1 MGSVSQLSPFQV
13 VSDLSKFQSL
23 CEEVIDLDHLRES
36 GGKHVRVRPQFH
48 AELQRLGE
56 ELSGTSEEMLE
67 ILKEVEEASKV
78 CIAGRNTIPN
88 YRPYH
93 HEPGPHSGQIVG
105 LETTVPVDVL
115 TLSWG
120 IFLSVRFFSVRKLCI
135 HVFHWRK
142 CPTAGSCGQNQAG
155 VQRGPL

>member
-1 MGSVSQLSPFQV
+1 MRRSKSTSIGRRQCAERRNRHLSILFRFGFGLTTSPFQV

-78 CIAGRNTIPN
+78 CMAGTE
-88 YRPYH
+88 H
-93 HEPGPHSGQIVG
+93 DSE
-105 LETTVPVDVL
+105 L
-115 TLSWG
+115 
-120 IFLSVRFFSVRKLCI
+120 
-135 HVFHWRK
+135 
-142 CPTAGSCGQNQAG
+142 
-155 VQRGPL
+155 